1 MKILFAASEALPF
14 IKVGGLGDVMG
25 ALPKE
30 LVKKGVDA
38 RVVIPMYSVMSQEMR
53 DQCKFEKFFYFS
65 LGWRS
70 CYCGIFSA
78 QANGVTYYLID
89 NEQYFKRGG
98 TYGEFDDAERFAYFS
113 KAVLEILPHIDFFP
127 DIIHANDWHTALVPV
142 YLDTQYRSLP
152 GYGSIKTVFSI
163 HNIEFQGKYGLD
175 TLGSVFALPP
185 DWESVVEH
193 DGCLN
198 LMKGAIE
205 RANAV
210 NTVSETYANEIL
222 DPYFS
227 FGLDT
232 ILRPR
237 RYKLSGIVNGIDV
250 KAFDPA
256 TDPAIAVNYDI
267 DTRADKVENKLALQK
282 ELGLAVDPDIPMIG
296 MVGRLTSQKGIDLM
310 YPIMEE
316 LMKHEVQLVVLGTGY
331 AEIEDFM
338 RFCDA
343 AYHDKMRA
351 MITFSSSMA
360 QKIYSGADLFLMP
373 SKSEP
378 CGLAQLISMR
388 YGTIPVV
395 HAVGGLKD
403 TVVPYNPAEGTG
415 NGVNFQSYNAWDMY
429 DAIMRG
435 IAIWSDPEERDQ
447 IMLNGM
453 SGDYSWDVSAD
464 KYLKLYESVL

>member
-1 MKILFAASEALPF
+1 MKILFAAAEASPF
-14 IKVGGLGDVMG
+14 IKVGGLGDVAG
-25 ALPKE
+25 ALPKA
-30 LVKKGVDA
+30 LVEKGHDV
-38 RVVIPMYSVMSQEMR
+38 RVVLPLYSSIKWEMR
-53 DQCKFEKFFYFS
+53 EKCQYIKYFYFMH
-65 LGWRS
+65 GWRN
-70 CYCGIFSA
+70 CYCGIFE
-78 QANGVTYYLID
+78 ANIDGVIYYLVD
-89 NEQYFKRGG
+89 NEYYFKRRAP
-98 TYGEFDDAERFAYFS
+98 YGEFDDGERFAFFS
-113 KAVLEILPHIDFFP
+113 RAVLEILPQVDFFP
-127 DIIHANDWHTALVPV
+127 DIIHCNDWHTAAVPV
-142 YLDTQYRSLP
+142 YLDAQYRWRD
-152 GYGSIKTVFSI
+152 GYEYIRTVFSI

-237 RYKLSGIVNGIDV
+237 RYKLSGIVKGIDV

>member
-1 MKILFAASEALPF
+1 MKILFAAAEASPF
-14 IKVGGLGDVMG
+14 IKVGGLGDVAG
-25 ALPKE
+25 ALPKA
-30 LVKKGVDA
+30 LVEKGHDV
-38 RVVIPMYSVMSQEMR
+38 RVVLPLYSSIKWEMR
-53 DQCKFEKFFYFS
+53 EKCQYIKYFYFMH
-65 LGWRS
+65 GWRN
-70 CYCGIFSA
+70 CYCGIFE
-78 QANGVTYYLID
+78 ANIDGVIYYLVD
-89 NEQYFKRGG
+89 NEYYFKRRAP
-98 TYGEFDDAERFAYFS
+98 YGEFDDGERFAFFS
-113 KAVLEILPHIDFFP
+113 RAVLEILPQVDFFP
-127 DIIHANDWHTALVPV
+127 DIIHCNDWHTAAVPV
-142 YLDTQYRSLP
+142 YLDAQYRWRD
-152 GYGSIKTVFSI
+152 GYEYIRTVFSI

-453 SGDYSWDVSAD
+453 SGVYSWDVSAD